1 MSAGAL
7 ANMEGNF
14 CTGQDLNGINF
25 RVLIF
30 SRTMS
35 INQTLSLKYIEKAFS
50 ATFNFNGQVG
60 GIEDTSNLDVIKK
73 I

>member
-1 MSAGAL
+1 
-7 ANMEGNF
+7 
-14 CTGQDLNGINF
+14 
-25 RVLIF
+25 
-30 SRTMS
+30 MS

-73 I
+73 IWSKLIRQGFQCNTNWNKTFY